1 MISKQSFVESRE
13 SIIDGTISC
22 ESVVLAFL
30 KKIEQNNP
38 RINAFL
44 EVFDGEA
51 LNRAKLIDKKIAAG
65 KAGKCAGLVVGI
77 KDLFCFQNH
86 KLTCGSRILSG
97 FESQITATCLQ
108 RLIDEDAIIIGRQNC
123 DEFGMGS
130 SNENS
135 AYGIVRNPLDE
146 SKVPGGSSGGSAAAV
161 AAGMCHISIGSD
173 TGGSIR
179 QPASFCGIVGL
190 KPTYS
195 RISRYGLTAY
205 SSSFDCVGVLSHTI
219 EDAALALE
227 VMSGFDKNDSTSS
240 RQPVQKYSSFLPDRK
255 KQKVAVFSE
264 ILEAEGI
271 SDAVKATLKQ
281 TMLEIQSAGHEVTI
295 VSFPYLEYLLPTYYI
310 LTAAEASA
318 NLSRFDGIRYGYRD
332 VDVNN
337 LEMLYKKSRTNG
349 FGKEVLRRIMLG
361 TFVLSA
367 GYHDAFYT
375 KAQQVRR
382 LIKDYTEGIL
392 IENDL
397 ILMPTSPAGA
407 FEINS
412 KKDPIQMYLSDIF
425 TVQASVAG
433 LPAIT
438 FPVQL
443 QHFKESVGLQLVGR
457 NFEESRMLAFSKEIS
472 RNY

>member
-1 MISKQSFVESRE
+1 LISRQSFVGSRE
-13 SIIDGTISC
+13 LIINGTVSC
-22 ESVVLAFL
+22 ESLVLAFL
-30 KKIEQNNP
+30 EKINQNNS
-38 RINAFL
+38 RLNAFL
-44 EVFDGEA
+44 EVFHDEA
-51 LNRAKLIDKKIAAG
+51 LIRARHVDKKIASG
-65 KAGKCAGLVVGI
+65 NAGKCAGLVVGI
-77 KDLFCFQNH
+77 KDLLCLQNH
-86 KLTCGSRILSG
+86 KLTCGSKILSG
-97 FESQITATCLQ
+97 FESQITATCIQ

-227 VMSGFDKNDSTSS
+227 IMAGYDLNDSTSS
-240 RQPVQKYSSFLPDRK
+240 RKPVAGYLTAVKERK

-271 SDAVKATLKQ
+271 SQPVKLALN
-281 TMLEIQSAGHEVTI
+281 QSISNIKAAGHEVNI
-295 VSFPYLEYLLPTYYI
+295 VSFPYLEFLLPTYYI

-318 NLSRFDGIRYGYRD
+318 NLSRFDGIRYGYREA
-332 VDVNN
+332 NASN

-349 FGKEVLRRIMLG
+349 FGKEVLRRILLG

-382 LIKDYTEGIL
+382 LIKEYTEGIL
-392 IENDL
+392 TNNDL
-397 ILMPTSPAGA
+397 IIMPTAPAGA

-438 FPVQL
+438 FPVQS
-443 QHFKESVGLQLVGR
+443 QNDNESVGLQLVGR
-457 NFEESRMLAFSKEIS
+457 NFEESRILAFSNEIS
-472 RNY
+472 GN